1 MRLAGGLA
9 ALPSALLGSPAEPV
23 VEQQLLMPTAIGDP
37 MFAGDLSHVDVLQN
51 ICGCLIHPSLLCLQS
66 RQHRALDESR

>member
-9 ALPSALLGSPAEPV
+9 ALPAALLGSPAEPV

-37 MFAGDLSHVDVLQN
+37 MFAGDLSLHV
-51 ICGCLIHPSLLCLQS
+51 PSKRTTNLFY
-66 RQHRALDESR
+66 RV